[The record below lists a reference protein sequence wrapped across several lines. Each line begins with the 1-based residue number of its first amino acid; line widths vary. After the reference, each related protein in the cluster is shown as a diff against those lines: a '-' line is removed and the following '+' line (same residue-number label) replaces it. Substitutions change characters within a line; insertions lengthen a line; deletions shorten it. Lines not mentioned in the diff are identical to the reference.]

1 MDSNFP
7 FVIRRYSTFRN
18 VLPFLVW
25 QRYFTKASSAPVL
38 ITSKSKC
45 PMKSTCVSQH
55 FNLKV
60 LLLMWSSPAAL
71 LKVKLSASRALNV
84 PKSLFSHAA
93 YHLRT
98 ISSFA
103 EFCPVNALALSGPG
117 RATAPTSAH
126 APVANSFLRDTVIL
140 VIVRS
145 PFMMLCFVS
154 PFMMLCSGA
163 RDADADLRTGWYVT
177 ACN

>member
-7 FVIRRYSTFRN
+7 FVIRRYSTFWN

-38 ITSKSKC
+38 IRSKSKC
-45 PMKSTCVSQH
+45 PMKSACVSQH
-55 FNLKV
+55 FVLKV

-71 LKVKLSASRALNV
+71 LKVKLSAIRALNV

-98 ISSFA
+98 ISSLS
-103 EFCPVNALALSGPG
+103 EFCPVSALALSGPG
-117 RATAPTSAH
+117 RATAPTTAH
-126 APVANSFLRDTVIL
+126 APVTSSFLRDTVIL
-140 VIVRS
+140 VIVGSR
-145 PFMMLCFVS
+145 
-154 PFMMLCSGA
+154 FMMLCSGA
-163 RDADADLRTGWYVT
+163 RDTNR
-177 ACN
+177 

>member
-1 MDSNFP
+1 
-7 FVIRRYSTFRN
+7 
-18 VLPFLVW
+18 
-25 QRYFTKASSAPVL
+25 
-38 ITSKSKC
+38 
-45 PMKSTCVSQH
+45 MKSTCVSQH
-55 FNLKV
+55 FDLKV

-126 APVANSFLRDTVIL
+126 APVANSFLCDTVIL

-163 RDADADLRTGWYVT
+163 RDADADIRTGWYVT
-177 ACN
+177 ACNNSLDSMQSAPLAIARRSKRTQPAPDIFDPHIPNLRVLSVL